1 MKSCR
6 ILKKPMIVRGTTDMN
21 NVYGMSLQ
29 QFYDVLEEMR
39 TIYPFEADKTYLG
52 NLRDLPSDSMKNVE
66 ILTTDANT
74 GIQIILSKAI
84 TGKVDY

>member
-1 MKSCR
+1 
-6 ILKKPMIVRGTTDMN
+6 MN

-74 GIQIILSKAI
+74 GIQIILSKAVR
-84 TGKVDY
+84 GKNA